1 MHHIEILDFFININR
16 LNIIIYN
23 LNDFYNY
30 NNTRFGNNWINKAPK
45 TMWICKIVRASCPV
59 TSESCWANVH
69 CSNPHEVS
77 WLVSR
82 LGGINESPSYYCRQ
96 KIRNRILLPY
106 LHVRVWSVCWLPRWL
121 RLNPTD
127 PNEKTKPK
135 ILINY
140 LSTSLSHYLILP
152 LLLIFCFCSH
162 FIQFIG
168 KSSRFFFNFITWQS
182 S

>member
-30 NNTRFGNNWINKAPK
+30 NNTRFGNNWISKAPK
-45 TMWICKIVRASCPV
+45 TKWICKIVRASCPV

-69 CSNPHEVS
+69 CSNPLEVS

-96 KIRNRILLPY
+96 KIRNRILLQY
-106 LHVRVWSVCWLPRWL
+106 LHVRVWSVCWLPRL
-121 RLNPTD
+121 VEVESGRPKRKNQ
-127 PNEKTKPK
+127 TK
-135 ILINY
+135 NSFQ
-140 LSTSLSHYLILP
+140 LSL
-152 LLLIFCFCSH
+152 
-162 FIQFIG
+162 
-168 KSSRFFFNFITWQS
+168 NFIIPLFNPPPPSNLLFLLTLYPIHW
-182 S
+182 